1 MDFCNI
7 VQYMESMCNYDGGDC
22 FGCNVGNISCNKN
35 GGDCG
40 RYEAGY
46 PLFTGE
52 SVCSRSNYMTDKCD
66 NNGRGDYDDKTR

>member
-1 MDFCNI
+1 M
-7 VQYMESMCNYDGGDC
+7 MEETALDVMLEI
-22 FGCNVGNISCNKN
+22 FLVTN

-40 RYEAGY
+40 RYEVGY